1 MNKLNFTADGDDHNV
16 TFKITIEYSK
26 TKFDILFSLY
36 RSPISCGI
44 WEMDNIEYFLRV
56 CRFEDFS
63 DSELSDIVKESLLY
77 LKNKLVLSM
86 LIISFRPSEV
96 ESRDMD
102 VLRKYFNELH
112 GGFENLNSGNIINL
126 MSCYLPEC
134 EALK

>member
-1 MNKLNFTADGDDHNV
+1 MNKLNFAAYGSDQNM
-16 TFKITIEYSK
+16 TFKVTIESSK
-26 TKFDILFSLY
+26 EKFDILFSLY

-44 WEMDNIEYFLRV
+44 WEMDNIEHFLIVCYF
-56 CRFEDFS
+56 EKFS
-63 DSELSDIVKESLLY
+63 DRELSNIVKESLLY
-77 LKNKLVLSM
+77 LKNKLLLSM

-96 ESRDMD
+96 KSRDMD
-102 VLRKYFNELH
+102 VLREYFNELH